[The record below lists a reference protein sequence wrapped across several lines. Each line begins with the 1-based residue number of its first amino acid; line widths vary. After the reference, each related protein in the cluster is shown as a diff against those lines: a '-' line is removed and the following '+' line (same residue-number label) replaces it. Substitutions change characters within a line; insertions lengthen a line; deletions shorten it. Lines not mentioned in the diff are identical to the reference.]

1 MKNDFLNETI
11 EQLQQRLSEGELT
24 SRELVLIYLDRIAT
38 YDQDGPNIN
47 SIAEINPDALFIA
60 ESLDVERKEQG
71 PRGPLHG
78 IPVVLKDNI
87 DTGDKMHTT
96 AGSLA
101 LKDHVAKNDS
111 FVAEKLHEA
120 GAVIL
125 GKANLTEWANF
136 MTEGMPNGYS
146 SRAGQVLNPYGP
158 GEIDTGGSSAGPGAA
173 VAANFATVSIGTET
187 SGSILSPSS
196 QHSLVG
202 IKPTVGTVSRSGIIP
217 ISHTQDTAGPMAKTV
232 ADAVHVFQAIMGED
246 EKDAATSKATPFFK
260 QELSLRL
267 KKDGLNGK
275 RIGIARE
282 SYFDAIDEEKQKL
295 MNEAIQVLK
304 SQGAEVFDIT
314 IPTTEHN
321 WGLGVMIHEFKNS
334 LNAYLKTISSDVA
347 VRSLDDV
354 IDFHNQNEEE
364 TLKYGQK
371 WFLEAQKTSGLL
383 TDPDYLKELLDD
395 QRLSKEEGID
405 YTLDE
410 HKLEAIVFPNNI
422 GAGIPAK
429 AGYPSITVPVG
440 LTKKNEPVGITF
452 TGTAFSEP
460 TLIEIAY
467 GYEQA
472 SQKRV
477 APKLNSK

>member
-1 MKNDFLNETI
+1 M
-11 EQLQQRLSEGELT
+11 
-24 SRELVLIYLDRIAT
+24 IYLDRIAT

-232 ADAVHVFQAIMGED
+232 ADAVHVF
-246 EKDAATSKATPFFK
+246 S
-260 QELSLRL
+260 
-267 KKDGLNGK
+267 
-275 RIGIARE
+275 
-282 SYFDAIDEEKQKL
+282 SY
-295 MNEAIQVLK
+295 
-304 SQGAEVFDIT
+304 
-314 IPTTEHN
+314 
-321 WGLGVMIHEFKNS
+321 
-334 LNAYLKTISSDVA
+334 
-347 VRSLDDV
+347 
-354 IDFHNQNEEE
+354 
-364 TLKYGQK
+364 YG
-371 WFLEAQKTSGLL
+371 
-383 TDPDYLKELLDD
+383 
-395 QRLSKEEGID
+395 
-405 YTLDE
+405 
-410 HKLEAIVFPNNI
+410 
-422 GAGIPAK
+422 
-429 AGYPSITVPVG
+429 
-440 LTKKNEPVGITF
+440 
-452 TGTAFSEP
+452 
-460 TLIEIAY
+460 
-467 GYEQA
+467 
-472 SQKRV
+472 
-477 APKLNSK
+477 